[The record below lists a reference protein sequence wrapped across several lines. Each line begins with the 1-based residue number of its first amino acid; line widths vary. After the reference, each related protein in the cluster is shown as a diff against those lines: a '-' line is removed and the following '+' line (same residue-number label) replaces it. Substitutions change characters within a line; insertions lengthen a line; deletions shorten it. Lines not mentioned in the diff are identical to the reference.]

1 VVNSKEIYPAYLFL
15 HIGNEFI
22 HVSVIDAIGAIE
34 TGLATS
40 HLVGP
45 VSNVESLLVRTLL
58 RHFDNAILDC
68 FINDLLLPL
77 RVLIRKLGLGLNNR
91 DSGSVNAAWLQ
102 TSSPHAPLATTSN
115 STNVTRYTTFRA
127 F

>member
-1 VVNSKEIYPAYLFL
+1 
-15 HIGNEFI
+15 
-22 HVSVIDAIGAIE
+22 VSQTALIDGIKNGTIKGIPESVTEAQINNFFREVGKDE
-34 TGLATS
+34 DLTS
-40 HLVGP
+40 ADITTLPLRAPLDYTKLV
-45 VSNVESLLVRTLL
+45 S
-58 RHFDNAILDC
+58 

-77 RVLIRKLGLGLNNR
+77 RIRIRKLGLGLNNR